1 MEQIVPTDSI
11 TSGNFL
17 SPEKKRE
24 EVVPTSSIG
33 EMVVPTE
40 SISDPVEEQGSPQT
54 DVEKHK
60 KWYQVLNGN
69 IERTYLAGFNEQ
81 VADMLQ
87 TPISAGLELYQM
99 GFGGDVNPNLPG
111 YDPDDH
117 VGGTRAVKDLFE
129 AVGINV
135 TPEEDSLGARIGEET
150 AIGLTALAP
159 MGAAANAAKY
169 SYGYLQP
176 IISFVAKRPIAAV
189 LTDVGISI
197 PAGTGGYYGEKVGG
211 EIGKALGDR
220 YQLVGEKAGSE
231 TGEALGVIAGSLSPY
246 PAKWAISPFTS
257 LGAATGRGLKKGYQ
271 SLGLGQE
278 AKAKR
283 AAEIFREHLS
293 TESAGKLRSG
303 DIDTPT
309 VGEYTTAELLN
320 DKSLLELQSSVAA
333 RSPDARNV
341 ADLSRRGTEQ
351 ALAEKLA
358 ELHPGEVG
366 PTSYVRDRITSAA
379 RAVQKRMESAVAR
392 AQARINQ
399 LSSNSPIDVIEKI
412 AREEFDA
419 VYKTARQ
426 GERSVWSKVGDG
438 TYKTDTIIQRAK
450 EIVAETPRLS
460 GEGGKPDVPL
470 AIREI
475 AGQDAVIHPETGAVV
490 KEEVASILKGVE
502 TEKEIQALVSRIGQD
517 VRIARSEGRL
527 NTARMLGQLRDSI
540 FQKIMPVSGGSAELD
555 AARAYS
561 RRLNEVF
568 YHGPLGQLLQQ
579 NAKGG
584 LKVAPELTLERMIGA
599 GTKGKLGAQSLR
611 SAAGEYGGAEK
622 VDAIIQEYLVAKFTS
637 KAFTGGAFN
646 PNAANSF
653 VNSHNA
659 LELYPQLRGQMLDAA
674 KAETL
679 ARSVSKS
686 RQALIKRIENQ
697 SLAYKFLEGREPQAA
712 INAILKSPHP
722 IRDVRSL
729 VTLAKKDPSGNT
741 IKGLRSAF
749 YEILSDRFG
758 KTVGGEYQLT
768 PNNMKHFLD
777 NSTHKELI
785 KSVFGKD
792 SLKLL
797 NEVLKGASFKS
808 RSYGAS
814 HPQLEMKSSAFEK
827 LLGAGGTLGALFGGM
842 MSKVGAGYTGKGLI
856 MSGIGRRGARGF
868 LNSVA
873 NASREDVY
881 RILEEAINNPA
892 FARELI
898 KPLNVSMS
906 PKGQMSLRK
915 FAIFNELFGGTPD
928 AVFAFSEEL
937 MP

>member
-1 MEQIVPTDSI
+1 MEQIIPTDSI
-11 TSGNFL
+11 TPGNFL
-17 SPEKKRE
+17 SQEKKRE

-33 EMVVPTE
+33 EMVVPTS

-60 KWYQVLNGN
+60 QWYQVLGGN

-150 AIGLTALAP
+150 AIGAAALVP
-159 MGAAANAAKY
+159 VGAAATATKY

-176 IISFVAKRPIAAV
+176 IISFVAKRPIAAL

-211 EIGKALGDR
+211 E
-220 YQLVGEKAGSE
+220 
-231 TGEALGVIAGSLSPY
+231 TGEALGVIAGSLAPVAATPVMSA
-246 PAKWAISPFTS
+246 AKLLAKGA
-257 LGAATGRGLKKGYQ
+257 GAAYRGLGIGK
-271 SLGLGQE
+271 E

-309 VGEYTTAELLN
+309 VGKYTTAELLN

-341 ADLSRRGTEQ
+341 ADLSRVGTNQ
-351 ALAEKLA
+351 ALAGKLA

-379 RAVQKRMESAVAR
+379 KAVQKRMEIAVAR

-450 EIVAETPRLS
+450 EIVDETPRLS

-527 NTARMLGQLRDSI
+527 NTARMLGELRDSI
-540 FQKIMPVSGGSAELD
+540 FQKITPVSGGSAELD

-611 SAAGEYGGAEK
+611 TAAGEYGGAEK
-622 VDAIIQEYLVAKFTS
+622 VDAIIQEYLVAKFAS

-749 YEILSDRFG
+749 YEILNDRFG

-808 RSYGAS
+808 RSYRVS
-814 HPQLEMKSSAFEK
+814 HPKLEMKSSAFEK
-827 LLGAGGTLGALFGGM
+827 LLETGGTLGAIFGGA
-842 MSKVGAGYTGKGLI
+842 MSKVGMNYGGKGLV

-868 LNSVA
+868 LNTVA

-881 RILEEAINNPA
+881 RILEEAINDPA

>member
-1 MEQIVPTDSI
+1 MEQIIPTDSI
-11 TSGNFL
+11 TPGNFL
-17 SPEKKRE
+17 SQEKKRE
-24 EVVPTSSIG
+24 EVVPTS
-33 EMVVPTE
+33 

-60 KWYQVLNGN
+60 QWYQVLGGN

-117 VGGTRAVKDLFE
+117 VGGTRAVKDLSE

-150 AIGLTALAP
+150 AIG
-159 MGAAANAAKY
+159 AAALVPVGFAATATKY

-176 IISFVAKRPIAAV
+176 IISFVAKRPIAAL

-211 EIGKALGDR
+211 E
-220 YQLVGEKAGSE
+220 
-231 TGEALGVIAGSLSPY
+231 TGEALGVIAGSLAPVAATPVISG
-246 PAKWAISPFTS
+246 AKLLAKGA
-257 LGAATGRGLKKGYQ
+257 GAAYRGLGIGK
-271 SLGLGQE
+271 E

-309 VGEYTTAELLN
+309 VGKYTTAELLN

-341 ADLSRRGTEQ
+341 ADLSRVGTNQ
-351 ALAEKLA
+351 ALAGKLA

-379 RAVQKRMESAVAR
+379 KAVQKRMEIAVAR

-450 EIVAETPRLS
+450 EIVDETPRLS
-460 GEGGKPDVPL
+460 GEGGKHDVPL

-584 LKVAPELTLERMIGA
+584 MKVAPELTLERMIGA

-611 SAAGEYGGAEK
+611 TAAGEYGGAEK
-622 VDAIIQEYLVAKFTS
+622 VDAIIQEYLVAKFAS

-749 YEILSDRFG
+749 YEILNDRFG

-808 RSYGAS
+808 RSYGVS
-814 HPQLEMKSSAFEK
+814 HPKLNMKSSAFEK
-827 LLGAGGTLGALFGGM
+827 LLETGGTLGAIFGGA
-842 MSKVGAGYTGKGLI
+842 MSKVGMNYGGKGLV

-868 LNSVA
+868 LNTVA

-881 RILEEAINNPA
+881 RILEEAINDPA